1 MYPLL
6 TIAHAT
12 LLLTSCLSLSPLTSV
27 PKSSSLKPQ
36 QQKRGSISIALNSFT
51 PSFEPEIERKR
62 SPPVLEPYRPNPMVQ
77 LQTYPV
83 ASIPSRPKV
92 VVFGATTSIGR
103 QIVRTLMES
112 KLDVD
117 VVAFVSDY
125 DAWLKLEE
133 KEGEDAFVY
142 ADVIQRREMGAS
154 LTVLEG
160 NLIDPQNV
168 CGKQSDQNITEANL
182 EISEYHSQQLYQ
194 AISGSTA
201 LISCLQPSRATN
213 FYTDYLRVPFL
224 RILNFNVSSWCS
236 DVGHPYFVYLANK
249 RILEEAELEQRRRE
263 AVIEFERERMKLE
276 EQFDKYRSKE
286 DEKYDSSIAI
296 DLKRKR
302 QRLGKPDIYSRSELF
317 QDLVSRNDT
326 IPLKSTLTDR
336 IKFVRISDVN
346 LGRSPW
352 RLGNILTNVFGS
364 TIMRYEDMGER
375 LLKRSE
381 LVDTLV
387 LRIGEIVR
395 EERNTNNTSLQ
406 LSTEGVVPNPSVVGI
421 EDVSALA
428 SVASLTNFNVHDYWH
443 SNSTK
448 MNNYNSP
455 ILPSKHFTWAIRWAG
470 QHLHPP
476 QGLRPDGSSSA
487 ALCFVKAV
495 QSEITRT
502 RKKQVDA
509 KGKLLVRLQKWVK
522 APWKIKPYAFTSIMT
537 VYLTLATISWIT
549 LGETLLLVIT
559 KLKQMNTSQK
569 IMTKLFS

>member
-1 MYPLL
+1 MMHPLL
-6 TIAHAT
+6 VIAHTT

-27 PKSSSLKPQ
+27 PKSSRKSQELKWHE
-36 QQKRGSISIALNSFT
+36 RARITLNSIT
-51 PSFEPEIERKR
+51 PSFEPEQLERKR
-62 SPPVLEPYRPNPMVQ
+62 APAVLEPYNPNPLVQ
-77 LQTYPV
+77 LQTYPA

-92 VVFGATTSIGR
+92 VVFGATTSVGR
-103 QIVRTLMES
+103 QIVRTLMGS
-112 KLDVD
+112 RLDVD

-125 DAWLKLEE
+125 DSWLKLEE
-133 KEGEDAFVY
+133 KEGEDSFVY
-142 ADVIQRREMGAS
+142 ADVVQRREMGAS

-168 CGKQSDQNITEANL
+168 QNTTEANL
-182 EISEYHSQQLYQ
+182 EISEYNSQQLYQ

-201 LISCLQPSRATN
+201 LISCLQPSRSTN

-236 DVGHPYFVYLANK
+236 DVGHPYFVYLANE
-249 RILEEAELEQRRRE
+249 RILEAAKLEQRRRE

-276 EQFDKYRSKE
+276 DQFDKHKSRE
-286 DEKYDSSIAI
+286 DKKYDSSIAI

-302 QRLGKPDIYSRSELF
+302 QRLGKPDIYSKSELF
-317 QDLVSRNDT
+317 QDLVRSNET
-326 IPLKSTLTDR
+326 IPLKTALTDR

-346 LGRSPW
+346 IGRSPW
-352 RLGNILTNVFGS
+352 RIGNILTNVFGS
-364 TIMRYEDMGER
+364 TTMRYEDMHER
-375 LLKRSE
+375 SLKRSE

-421 EDVSALA
+421 EDVSELA
-428 SVASLTNFNVHDYWH
+428 AVASLTKFNVHDSWH

-448 MNNYNSP
+448 IDDNNSP

-470 QHLHPP
+470 QHFDPP
-476 QGLRPDGSSSA
+476 QGLRPDGLSSA

-495 QSEITRT
+495 QTEMTRT
-502 RKKQVDA
+502 RNIQVET

-522 APWKIKPYAFTSIMT
+522 LPWTIKPYALTSVMT
-537 VYLTLATISWIT
+537 VYFTLATIGWII

-559 KLKQMNTSQK
+559 KLKQVNTSQ
-569 IMTKLFS
+569 MVTKLFS